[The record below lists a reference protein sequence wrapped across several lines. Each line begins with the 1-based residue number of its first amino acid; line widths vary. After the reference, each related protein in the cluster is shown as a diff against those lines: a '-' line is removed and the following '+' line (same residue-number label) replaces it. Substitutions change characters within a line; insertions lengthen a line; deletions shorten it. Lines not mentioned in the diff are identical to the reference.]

1 MTVHARLLRQ
11 LTGVLLGALVATGC
25 SLGSGDPPL
34 GGAERLPQGDPPDGT
49 VYAEPVD
56 DRPGAPAF
64 SLELLD
70 GEQVDSDELWEDR
83 PGVIYFF
90 ASWCTLCQRQQAE
103 ISEVAREYG
112 DRVVFL
118 GVAGDDTFEDVE
130 AYLREHRVPY
140 AVGLDP
146 DLVVWLRYGVVEPP
160 LVAFVSRG
168 GQLVRGDPG
177 GLTGDEIRAHIEE
190 LLLDS

>member
-1 MTVHARLLRQ
+1 MTVRAPLLRP
-11 LTGVLLGALVATGC
+11 LTGALLVALVATGC
-25 SLGSGDPPL
+25 SFGSGDPPL

-49 VYAEPVD
+49 VYAEPID
-56 DRPGAPAF
+56 GGPGAPAF
-64 SLELLD
+64 SLALLD
-70 GEQVDSDELWEDR
+70 GEQVDSEELWEDR

-90 ASWCTLCQRQQAE
+90 ASWCTLCQQQQAE

-112 DRVVFL
+112 EQVVFL
-118 GVAGDDTFEDVE
+118 GVAGDDTFEDV
-130 AYLREHRVPY
+130 AGYLREHRVPY

-168 GQLVRGDPG
+168 GQLLRGDPG
-177 GLTGDEIRAHIEE
+177 GLTGDEIRDHIEE